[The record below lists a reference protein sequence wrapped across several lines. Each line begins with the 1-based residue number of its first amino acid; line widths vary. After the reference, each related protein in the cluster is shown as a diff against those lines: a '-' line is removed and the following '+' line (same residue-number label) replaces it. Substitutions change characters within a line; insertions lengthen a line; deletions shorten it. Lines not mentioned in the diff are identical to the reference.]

1 MPTSRT
7 PRLEPRALLRERLI
21 DAVAISADGETV
33 AYSERTVVD
42 GADRTSIWI
51 VPFRGGRPRRLT
63 HGKWSDGRPRFSPDG
78 RTLAFSSTRES
89 EGEVP
94 QIWLLPLEGG
104 EPARLTHFKHG
115 VSEFE
120 WMPGGRSLA
129 VIAHDDESPVLQGE
143 RDKGTPTVR
152 VLRRID
158 WRMDG
163 EGLLDHPRHV
173 HLVALSGRARRLT
186 KGDWSASN
194 VRPHPDGRSIGF
206 IADRTGRRDVAP
218 NEQVHVVSLTGR
230 VRQRSKLPGQVFRF
244 SFDADG
250 TPVAAALGRRPA
262 RSHNPVMTWRVN
274 PDGSGLA
281 LTGGLDRFSGQA
293 ESDDERVTVI
303 ADGGVEA
310 PHRIADDGSAQMLVD
325 RELAPA
331 AVALATA
338 GERVAALMT
347 LGPVCNPDVYALEPG
362 RPPRRLTRVGETWM
376 GRAPRPVY
384 EELAIP
390 GPAGPIQTFMF
401 SPPAARSRR
410 LPTIVEIHGGPT
422 WAWSPSPSR
431 DAMLWVAA
439 GYRVVR
445 PNIRGSYQQGA
456 AWIKA
461 LEGHW
466 GQVDAEDVNAVL
478 DHLVDQGLS
487 DPARL
492 GAYGNSY
499 GGFMVNWL
507 VGTTDRL
514 AAAVSSNGV
523 TNQVSAYAN
532 CDVGAVYND
541 HDGLGSPLSA
551 RGVNLLWRQSPLRNV
566 AEVRTPLLILQ
577 GESDLRCPPSDN
589 EQLFVALRML
599 GREVEYCLYPESA
612 HVMSYT
618 ARPDRRVDRAERILG
633 WFRRHMRP

>member
-206 IADRTGRRDVAP
+206 IADRTGQRDVAP

-250 TPVAAALGRRPA
+250 TPLAVALGRRPA
-262 RSHNPVMTWRVN
+262 RSHHPLMTWRVN

-281 LTGGLDRFSGQA
+281 LTAGLDRFSGQA
-293 ESDDERVTVI
+293 ETDDERVTVI

-310 PHRIADDGSAQMLVD
+310 PHRIADDGSAEMLVD

-331 AVALATA
+331 AVAMATA
-338 GERVAALMT
+338 GGRVTALMT

-362 RPPRRLTRVGETWM
+362 RPPRRLTRVGESWM
-376 GRAPRPVY
+376 GRSARPVY

-401 SPPAARSRR
+401 SPPGARSRR

>member
-1 MPTSRT
+1 
-7 PRLEPRALLRERLI
+7 
-21 DAVAISADGETV
+21 
-33 AYSERTVVD
+33 
-42 GADRTSIWI
+42 
-51 VPFRGGRPRRLT
+51 
-63 HGKWSDGRPRFSPDG
+63 
-78 RTLAFSSTRES
+78 
-89 EGEVP
+89 
-94 QIWLLPLEGG
+94 
-104 EPARLTHFKHG
+104 
-115 VSEFE
+115 
-120 WMPGGRSLA
+120 
-129 VIAHDDESPVLQGE
+129 
-143 RDKGTPTVR
+143 
-152 VLRRID
+152 
-158 WRMDG
+158 
-163 EGLLDHPRHV
+163 
-173 HLVALSGRARRLT
+173 
-186 KGDWSASN
+186 
-194 VRPHPDGRSIGF
+194 
-206 IADRTGRRDVAP
+206 
-218 NEQVHVVSLTGR
+218 
-230 VRQRSKLPGQVFRF
+230 
-244 SFDADG
+244 
-250 TPVAAALGRRPA
+250 
-262 RSHNPVMTWRVN
+262 
-274 PDGSGLA
+274 
-281 LTGGLDRFSGQA
+281 
-293 ESDDERVTVI
+293 
-303 ADGGVEA
+303 
-310 PHRIADDGSAQMLVD
+310 
-325 RELAPA
+325 
-331 AVALATA
+331 
-338 GERVAALMT
+338 
-347 LGPVCNPDVYALEPG
+347 
-362 RPPRRLTRVGETWM
+362 M